1 MCFLVRIIKDNANRS
16 GVKTPLSSIFII
28 LTNMAG
34 IIKDETQ
41 DVFITIIASFQN

>member
-1 MCFLVRIIKDNANRS
+1 MYFLVKIIKDNVNRS
-16 GVKTPLSSIFII
+16 DVKTPLSSIFII

-41 DVFITIIASFQN
+41 DVFITIITSFQN